1 MWLRRISS
9 SRIASINRQW
19 AARRSG
25 SKPLSF
31 NRVRNHKSSLSL
43 KVANSVLS
51 LSVMKDLSDLEASDG
66 MPVTSFGL

>member
-19 AARRSG
+19 ATRRSG
-25 SKPLSF
+25 GKPLSL

-43 KVANSVLS
+43 KVANNVLS
-51 LSVMKDLSDLEASDG
+51 LSVMDLSDLETSDG